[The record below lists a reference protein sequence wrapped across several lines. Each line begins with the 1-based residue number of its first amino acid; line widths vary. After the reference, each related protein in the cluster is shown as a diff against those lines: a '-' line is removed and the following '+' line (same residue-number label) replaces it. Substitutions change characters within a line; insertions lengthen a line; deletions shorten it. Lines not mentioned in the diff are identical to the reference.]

1 MWRRYFSPGVGT
13 SLIRGLYPAFPS
25 PWLVERFYDV
35 IVALTSMIGAF
46 VYAFILLLSF
56 FFAYNTAGSDVRS
69 GVRLIGNYLRFFLF
83 IPFGE
88 WQSVFIYFFQLP
100 CPLEYKWRLVCRN
113 NYKVFLSSFFV
124 LIHFRWL
131 YFWGILVMY
140 SKMYNS
146 SWLFIIII
154 IYFFII
160 TIVIISFL
168 LSWEIS
174 H

>member
-69 GVRLIGNYLRFFLF
+69 GVRLIGNYLRFF
-83 IPFGE
+83 
-88 WQSVFIYFFQLP
+88 FIYSFWLMTECIYIFFHVFFQLP
-100 CPLEYKWRLVCRN
+100 CPLEYKCRLVCRN
-113 NYKVFLSSFFV
+113 NYKVFLSSFFM
-124 LIHFRWL
+124 LIHFRWI
-131 YFWGILVMY
+131 YFWGIPVMY

-154 IYFFII
+154 
-160 TIVIISFL
+160 
-168 LSWEIS
+168 
-174 H
+174 